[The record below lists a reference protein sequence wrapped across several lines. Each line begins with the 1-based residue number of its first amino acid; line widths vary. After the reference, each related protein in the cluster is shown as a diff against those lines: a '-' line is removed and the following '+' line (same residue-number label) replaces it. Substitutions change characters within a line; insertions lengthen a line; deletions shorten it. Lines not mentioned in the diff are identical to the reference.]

1 MTDAPSPASG
11 APLKLFN
18 SLTRKLEEFRPVHPG
33 EARVYSCGP
42 TVYNYPH
49 IGNMRAYVFAD
60 TLGRTLSFKGYKL
73 THVINITDV
82 GHLTD
87 DADAGE
93 DKLEKAAAEKAQ
105 SIWDIARHYTEAYWA
120 DVKAL
125 NIRQPAHWSIATDY
139 VPQMIE
145 FAKAIADKHC
155 YELDSGLYFN
165 TKTVPDYG
173 RLAREDDLLAEMQK
187 LIQRQKAAKDI
198 AGAKERIDALRKLV
212 IDFIAVIDDFYK
224 RKSLK
229 KYQSLRAIWQV
240 AAEASEDDFP
250 AALQRSLNES
260 RAFFKA
266 PRVEPVAGKRNDEDF
281 AIWRKTPAGE
291 TRQMEWDSPW
301 GRGAPGWHL
310 ECSVMS
316 EALLGF
322 PFDIHTGGIDHREI
336 HHPNEIAQNQAHSCS
351 ADSGARFWMHNN
363 FLVERSGK
371 MSKSSGEFL
380 RLQLL
385 IDKGYHTLAYR
396 LMCLQ
401 AHYRSELEFSWE
413 GLGAALTRLKRL
425 VMAVEKLDPP
435 RNGEVASR
443 SDDGGGARPSAD
455 AAQDRPPPPPASPI
469 PLPVPGRIADLLAK
483 FDAAMSDDLNTPVA
497 LTLLEEAAAMKK
509 VDADQKR
516 AALAAMDAVLG
527 LNILSLSRADLRIR
541 PRAAT
546 ITEVEIEEILTRRK
560 EARAAKD
567 FATSDKLRDE
577 LIAAGVEVMDGDP
590 LGWDWRLEA

>member
-1 MTDAPSPASG
+1 MGAGMTDAL
-11 APLKLFN
+11 APQPLMLFN
-18 SLTRKLEEFRPVHPG
+18 SLTRQLEEFQPVHPG

-93 DKLEKAAAEKAQ
+93 DKMEKMAAEKAQ

-155 YELDSGLYFN
+155 YELEGGLYFD
-165 TKTVPDYG
+165 TSTVADYG
-173 RLAREDDLLAEMQK
+173 ALARAKTEDGE
-187 LIQRQKAAKDI
+187 
-198 AGAKERIDALRKLV
+198 GRID
-212 IDFIAVIDDFYK
+212 
-224 RKSLK
+224 
-229 KYQSLRAIWQV
+229 
-240 AAEASEDDFP
+240 E
-250 AALQRSLNES
+250 
-260 RAFFKA
+260 
-266 PRVEPVAGKRNDEDF
+266 VEGKRHAADF

-291 TRQMEWDSPW
+291 SRQMEWDSPW

-351 ADSGARFWMHNN
+351 DASGARIWMHNN
-363 FLVERSGK
+363 FLIERSGK
-371 MSKSSGEFL
+371 MSKSAGEFL

-385 IDKGYHTLAYR
+385 IDKGYHPLAYR

-413 GLGAALTRLKRL
+413 GLRAALTRLKRM
-425 VMAVEKLDPP
+425 VMQIRKLKDLAGSAKALGV
-435 RNGEVASR
+435 RDDH
-443 SDDGGGARPSAD
+443 SDDNLEHFARA
-455 AAQDRPPPPPASPI
+455 I
-469 PLPVPGRIADLLAK
+469 Y
-483 FDAAMSDDLNTPVA
+483 DDLNTSGA
-497 LTLLEEAAAMKK
+497 LTHFEAVVFNGPGSIPINLEGRDDLIAQTCA
-509 VDADQKR
+509 KR
-516 AALAAMDAVLG
+516 LANIGKMDCVLG
-527 LNILSLSRADLRIR
+527 LNILGLAREELRIR
-541 PRAAT
+541 PKAA
-546 ITEVEIEEILTRRK
+546 EIDEQAIRELLETRQLAREQK
-560 EARAAKD
+560 NFAQADEARSILMAHH
-567 FATSDKLRDE
+567 
-577 LIAAGVEVMDGDP
+577 VEVMDGDP
-590 LGWDWRLEA
+590 LGWDWRLDAN

>member
-1 MTDAPSPASG
+1 MTDASAT
-11 APLKLFN
+11 PLKLFN
-18 SLTRKLEEFRPVHPG
+18 SLTRSLETFEPVHPG

-60 TLGRTLSFKGYKL
+60 TLGRTLSYKGYKL

-93 DKLEKAAAEKAQ
+93 DKLEKAAAERAQ

-145 FAKAIADKHC
+145 FAKTIADRHC
-155 YELDSGLYFN
+155 YELESGLYFD
-165 TKTVPDYG
+165 TTTVADYG
-173 RLAREDDLLAEMQK
+173 RLARHGTDEGES
-187 LIQRQKAAKDI
+187 
-198 AGAKERIDALRKLV
+198 RID
-212 IDFIAVIDDFYK
+212 
-224 RKSLK
+224 
-229 KYQSLRAIWQV
+229 
-240 AAEASEDDFP
+240 
-250 AALQRSLNES
+250 
-260 RAFFKA
+260 
-266 PRVEPVAGKRNDEDF
+266 PVDGKRHPADF

-351 ADSGARFWMHNN
+351 DASGARIWMHNN

-380 RLQLL
+380 RVQLL
-385 IDKGYHTLAYR
+385 IDKGYHPLAYR

-401 AHYRSELEFSWE
+401 AHYRSELEFSWD

-425 VMAVEKLDPP
+425 VMAA
-435 RNGEVASR
+435 ASVR
-443 SDDGGGARPSAD
+443 EAEASEPAD
-455 AAQDRPPPPPASPI
+455 RR
-469 PLPVPGRIADLLAK
+469 LTDLLAK
-483 FDAAMSDDLNTPVA
+483 FDAAVSEDLNTAVA

-509 VDADQKR
+509 IDAGQKR
-516 AALAAMDAVLG
+516 GALTAMDAVLG
-527 LNILSLSRADLRIR
+527 LDLLTIKRADLRVR
-541 PRAAT
+541 PKSAMISEA
-546 ITEVEIEEILTRRK
+546 EIEATLTRRK

-567 FATSDKLRDE
+567 FAASDALRDE

-590 LGWDWRLEA
+590 LGWDWRLEAN